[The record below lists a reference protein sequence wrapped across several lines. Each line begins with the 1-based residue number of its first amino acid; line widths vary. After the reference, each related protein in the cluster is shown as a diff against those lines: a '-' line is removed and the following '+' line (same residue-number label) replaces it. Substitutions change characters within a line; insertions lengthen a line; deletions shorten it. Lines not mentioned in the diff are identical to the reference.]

1 MYNLSGKVAL
11 VTGAGGQHGI
21 GRAIATRLAKEGA
34 DVVLNDVQK
43 TPYQDNNW
51 NGIISVAE
59 EISKLGRKVL
69 PIVSDVSKAD
79 EVQNMVNQTIET
91 FGRLDI
97 LINNAGAKAGSDRVP
112 LIDLEEDDW
121 DRVQEVNVKGV
132 FLCCKV
138 VAKHLITQGQ
148 GGKIIN
154 ISSMAGTKG
163 IARYASYCA
172 SKFAVIGLT
181 ESLALELASYR
192 INVNAICPGLVDTE
206 RVGHIATATIT
217 GELSDQE
224 KRTLLV
230 DKTTASVPMGRIA
243 KVGDVAKTAAFLA
256 SSEADYLTGLSVRV
270 SGGV

>member
-97 LINNAGAKAGSDRVP
+97 L
-112 LIDLEEDDW
+112 
-121 DRVQEVNVKGV
+121 
-132 FLCCKV
+132 C
-138 VAKHLITQGQ
+138 
-148 GGKIIN
+148 
-154 ISSMAGTKG
+154 
-163 IARYASYCA
+163 
-172 SKFAVIGLT
+172 
-181 ESLALELASYR
+181 
-192 INVNAICPGLVDTE
+192 
-206 RVGHIATATIT
+206 
-217 GELSDQE
+217 
-224 KRTLLV
+224 LLYTSPSPR
-230 DKTTASVPMGRIA
+230 DS
-243 KVGDVAKTAAFLA
+243 
-256 SSEADYLTGLSVRV
+256 
-270 SGGV
+270 

>member
-121 DRVQEVNVKGV
+121 DRVQEINVKGV
-132 FLCCKV
+132 FL
-138 VAKHLITQGQ
+138 
-148 GGKIIN
+148 
-154 ISSMAGTKG
+154 
-163 IARYASYCA
+163 
-172 SKFAVIGLT
+172 
-181 ESLALELASYR
+181 
-192 INVNAICPGLVDTE
+192 
-206 RVGHIATATIT
+206 
-217 GELSDQE
+217 
-224 KRTLLV
+224 
-230 DKTTASVPMGRIA
+230 
-243 KVGDVAKTAAFLA
+243 
-256 SSEADYLTGLSVRV
+256 
-270 SGGV
+270 

>member
-1 MYNLSGKVAL
+1 
-11 VTGAGGQHGI
+11 
-21 GRAIATRLAKEGA
+21 
-34 DVVLNDVQK
+34 
-43 TPYQDNNW
+43 
-51 NGIISVAE
+51 
-59 EISKLGRKVL
+59 
-69 PIVSDVSKAD
+69 
-79 EVQNMVNQTIET
+79 
-91 FGRLDI
+91 
-97 LINNAGAKAGSDRVP
+97 
-112 LIDLEEDDW
+112 
-121 DRVQEVNVKGV
+121 
-132 FLCCKV
+132 
-138 VAKHLITQGQ
+138 
-148 GGKIIN
+148 
-154 ISSMAGTKG
+154 MAGTKG

-181 ESLALELASYR
+181 ESLALELASHR

-217 GELSDQE
+217 GKLSDQE

>member
-11 VTGAGGQHGI
+11 VTGSGGQHGI
-21 GRAIATRLAKEGA
+21 GRAIATRLAKDGA
-34 DVVLNDVQK
+34 DIVLNDVQK
-43 TPYQDNNW
+43 TPYQDNRW
-51 NGIISVAE
+51 NGIMSVAE
-59 EISKLGRKVL
+59 EISKLGRTAL
-69 PIVSDVSKAD
+69 PVVADVSKAD
-79 EVQNMVNQTIET
+79 QVQNMVHQTIET

-97 LINNAGAKAGSDRVP
+97 LVNNAGAKAGSDRVP
-112 LIDLEEDDW
+112 LINLEEDDW

-138 VAKHLITQGQ
+138 VAKHLLAQGQ

-163 IARYASYCA
+163 IAQYASYCA

-181 ESLALELASYR
+181 ESLALELASHK

-206 RVGHIATATIT
+206 RVGHIATATIA

-230 DKTTASVPMGRIA
+230 DKTAASVPMGRIA
-243 KVGDVAKTAAFLA
+243 NVDDVAKTAAFLS